1 MNHLSKKDQIE
12 RFDEIVLPND
22 SLKYMNKSAVANIQ
36 IVEFN
41 RQGTMIA
48 LGCKNATILIVD
60 FFTMGIVRVFSLH
73 QDYGLPANEDVDQFY
88 PFRKFINYF
97 DDDFIYKQKPAE
109 SQKDAE
115 AFLEQKYAARKAAA
129 IDDGSY
135 IEPKMM
141 KLESKE
147 SKNST
152 LAKGAIANID
162 WSLDSSR
169 IVVCFKQHNQIV
181 VWDVVTTQRII

>member
-97 DDDFIYKQKPAE
+97 DDDFIYK
-109 SQKDAE
+109 
-115 AFLEQKYAARKAAA
+115 
-129 IDDGSY
+129 
-135 IEPKMM
+135 
-141 KLESKE
+141 
-147 SKNST
+147 
-152 LAKGAIANID
+152 
-162 WSLDSSR
+162 
-169 IVVCFKQHNQIV
+169 
-181 VWDVVTTQRII
+181 